1 MTKINIRTI
10 TSSILIDYFT
20 DEVEIIS
27 QLEKVSQQIKIIEK
41 TYPKIKTLR
50 ISIIFKQK
58 ISISSISGLINK
70 LIFITIVLSVIS
82 GVSDIFLVSILSEII
97 IYTTS
102 GEFTSELSQKLI
114 SSIPI
119 GLMIILISIVSF

>member
-27 QLEKVSQQIKIIEK
+27 QLEKISQQIKIIEK

-70 LIFITIVLSVIS
+70 LLFIKNESKKLSIRWMSLTLNSNQFENIEKIPEIVRTVILKISNIFVHLV
-82 GVSDIFLVSILSEII
+82 VSKNVKQVF
-97 IYTTS
+97 
-102 GEFTSELSQKLI
+102 KK
-114 SSIPI
+114 
-119 GLMIILISIVSF
+119 

>member
-27 QLEKVSQQIKIIEK
+27 QLEKVSKQIKIIK
-41 TYPKIKTLR
+41 KIYPKIKTLR

-58 ISISSISGLINK
+58 ISISSISELINYN
-70 LIFITIVLSVIS
+70 LIS
-82 GVSDIFLVSILSEII
+82 GSRTPSLQTYIL
-97 IYTTS
+97 
-102 GEFTSELSQKLI
+102 K
-114 SSIPI
+114 SSY
-119 GLMIILISIVSF
+119 ILLNI

>member
-1 MTKINIRTI
+1 MKKINIRTI

-70 LIFITIVLSVIS
+70 LLFIKNESKKLSTLD
-82 GVSDIFLVSILSEII
+82 GN
-97 IYTTS
+97 
-102 GEFTSELSQKLI
+102 
-114 SSIPI
+114 
-119 GLMIILISIVSF
+119 

>member
-1 MTKINIRTI
+1 MAKK
-10 TSSILIDYFT
+10 
-20 DEVEIIS
+20 IIS
-27 QLEKVSQQIKIIEK
+27 PNKFSKK
-41 TYPKIKTLR
+41 FFNKD
-50 ISIIFKQK
+50 IFFILNLDKR
-58 ISISSISGLINK
+58 INK
-70 LIFITIVLSVIS
+70 LIFITIFLSVIS

-119 GLMIILISIVSF
+119 GLMIILIFIF

>member
-27 QLEKVSQQIKIIEK
+27 QLEKVSQQIKVIEK

-50 ISIIFKQK
+50 ISIIFKEK

-70 LIFITIVLSVIS
+70 LLFIKNESKKLSIRWMSLTLNSNQFENIENIPEIVRTVILKIS
-82 GVSDIFLVSILSEII
+82 NVFVHLVVSEN
-97 IYTTS
+97 
-102 GEFTSELSQKLI
+102 EN
-114 SSIPI
+114 
-119 GLMIILISIVSF
+119 